1 MVRVMARI
9 TARAGNETALRLVLR
24 DLLGPSRSESGCVS
38 YDFFENEDNP
48 LEFVTVEHWRDQEAA
63 EAHLATPHV
72 AKAITLAS
80 DLLAQAPLIHRF
92 REVA

>member
-1 MVRVMARI
+1 MVRVMARL
-9 TARAGNETALRLVLR
+9 TARMGSEMALRTVLR
-24 DLLGPSRSESGCVS
+24 DLLGPSRNETGCVS

-48 LEFVTVEHWRDQEAA
+48 LEFVSVEQWRDQAAA

-72 AKAITLAS
+72 ATAIARAS
-80 DLLAQAPLIHRF
+80 DLLAQAPLIQRF

>member
-1 MVRVMARI
+1 M
-9 TARAGNETALRLVLR
+9 ALRTVLR
-24 DLLGPSRSESGCVS
+24 DLLGPSRNETGCVS

-48 LEFVTVEHWRDQEAA
+48 LEFVSVEQWRDQAAA

-72 AKAITLAS
+72 ATAIARAS
-80 DLLAQAPLIHRF
+80 DLLAQAPLIQRF